1 MVCVPLEEYRN
12 NRGFLHRER
21 LEEEA
26 DFSSVGTCYV
36 TEGEKREWTLG
47 KYKYRLAALGED
59 IVDNIA
65 CDGQCVCIPRGRYS
79 KISLIGSAEF
89 GNSSD
94 ILRLQ
99 DQGKAAG
106 EITIAFTDYIN
117 PPQCGESIAWQGH
130 GVVKENGDWQ
140 EMKEVLYL
148 YQQEYD
154 MPAGEVSEILL
165 PINPSIHIFAITIV

>member
-1 MVCVPLEEYRN
+1 MPLEEYRN

-36 TEGEKREWTLG
+36 TDGEKREWSLG

-59 IVDNIA
+59 IVDN
-65 CDGQCVCIPRGRYS
+65 
-79 KISLIGSAEF
+79 
-89 GNSSD
+89 
-94 ILRLQ
+94 
-99 DQGKAAG
+99 
-106 EITIAFTDYIN
+106 
-117 PPQCGESIAWQGH
+117 IAWQGH

-165 PINPSIHIFAITIV
+165 PFQWHTPSGPFPANAPYMFTTASCRSCLVIVSGS